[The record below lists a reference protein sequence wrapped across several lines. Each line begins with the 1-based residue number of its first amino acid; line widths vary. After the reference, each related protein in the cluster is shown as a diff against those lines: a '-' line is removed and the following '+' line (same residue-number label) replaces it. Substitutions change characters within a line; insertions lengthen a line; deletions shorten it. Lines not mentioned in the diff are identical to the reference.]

1 MEERVKKLAKLLC
14 EWSCSEWEGKEN
26 SLLAQILY
34 LFKRE
39 YPTEWKAECE
49 KHSGE
54 SEE

>member
-14 EWSCSEWEGKEN
+14 EWNRHEWEGKEN
-26 SLLAQILY
+26 SLLAQILD

-39 YPTEWKAECE
+39 HPTEWKTEWE

-54 SEE
+54 SKE

>member
-14 EWSCSEWEGKEN
+14 EWSRSEWEGKEN
-26 SLLAQILY
+26 SLLAQISY

-39 YPTEWKAECE
+39 YPTEWKTEWE

-54 SEE
+54 SKK